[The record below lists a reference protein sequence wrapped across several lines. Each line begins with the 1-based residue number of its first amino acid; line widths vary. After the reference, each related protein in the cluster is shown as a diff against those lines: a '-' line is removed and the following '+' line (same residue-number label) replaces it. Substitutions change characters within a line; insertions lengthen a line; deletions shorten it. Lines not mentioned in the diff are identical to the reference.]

1 MNNLKKNIEREIED
15 SYNIKKKL
23 KKEIYVIEKIS
34 QILISSIKKG
44 GIIYLIGNGGSASD
58 AQHIAAELVGIFS
71 HKIKRRALPAVA
83 LTTNTSILTAVSN
96 DISFDKVFSR
106 QVEALVRKRD
116 VLIGISTSGRSKNVI
131 EAMKLAKQKNVTTI
145 AFTGQK
151 ISQLSRISDM
161 VLKIPSTNTQRIQEC
176 HILVGHILC
185 GIIENQL
192 KK

>member
-1 MNNLKKNIEREIED
+1 
-15 SYNIKKKL
+15 
-23 KKEIYVIEKIS
+23 
-34 QILISSIKKG
+34 
-44 GIIYLIGNGGSASD
+44 
-58 AQHIAAELVGIFS
+58 
-71 HKIKRRALPAVA
+71 
-83 LTTNTSILTAVSN
+83 
-96 DISFDKVFSR
+96 VFSR